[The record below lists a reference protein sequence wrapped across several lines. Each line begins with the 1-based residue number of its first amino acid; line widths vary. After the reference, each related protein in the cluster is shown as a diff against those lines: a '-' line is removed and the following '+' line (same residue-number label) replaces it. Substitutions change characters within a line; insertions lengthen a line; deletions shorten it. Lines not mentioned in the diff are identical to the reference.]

1 MNENGRLPPRRTR
14 WHDFAV
20 QVQKHA
26 KLWTFLLALLV
37 AVRGALV
44 AAHLGQLDSAT
55 DAGVLLAVFASGVR
69 YDYQVATWI
78 TLSALL
84 MSVVGSST
92 AWTDLAD
99 RVRFWL
105 GAVAVALSVVIGGI
119 DIGYIGEYGNQ
130 FDHFL
135 LGVVFDDFRAIVT
148 TIWAS
153 YPVVW
158 GGMSMAGVVTGPVW
172 RLHPRGRTPVLAPR
186 FERRPPPRPGP
197 GGPGRGAFVLLCPG
211 RG

>member
-1 MNENGRLPPRRTR
+1 
-14 WHDFAV
+14 
-20 QVQKHA
+20 
-26 KLWTFLLALLV
+26 
-37 AVRGALV
+37 
-44 AAHLGQLDSAT
+44 
-55 DAGVLLAVFASGVR
+55 
-69 YDYQVATWI
+69 
-78 TLSALL
+78 

-158 GGMSMAGVVTGPVW
+158 GGMSMAVLVTGPVW
-172 RLHPRGRTPVLAPR
+172 VLHPWPRTPFVHTR
-186 FERRPPPRPGP
+186 VERPPPPTWAP
-197 GGPGRGAFVLLCPG
+197 GGLGGVRSGLG
-211 RG
+211 GGG